1 MDSPDR
7 ISAREAARRIGTSV
21 PRVTRAIERSGMRVR
36 RGPNG
41 RCQLTQRQFERLRA
55 ELGSDA
61 QVPGLSRTQG
71 RVLAALARAPRGLG
85 SARAVAAR
93 AGVSPTAASEAVS
106 ELERRGL
113 VNRERTWIAAGRARE
128 VELLTANVTAP
139 EWPELAPRLAAIER
153 PRRGKDTRQRRVPTY
168 LEHLF
173 WNTAPSQLEVDRAG
187 GYIARRLIQ
196 TGDLDGLA
204 WGAENLDAD
213 AWREAARTRG
223 LRPEQRALADNF
235 AAALDE

>member
-1 MDSPDR
+1 MDTNRD

-21 PRVTRAIERSGMRVR
+21 PRITRAIDRSGMRVR
-36 RGPNG
+36 RAPDG
-41 RCQLTQRQFERLRA
+41 RFRLSQPQFERLRA
-55 ELGSDA
+55 VLGTDAEL
-61 QVPGLSRTQG
+61 PGLSRTQG
-71 RVLAALARAPRGLG
+71 RVLAALARSPRGLG

-93 AGVSPTAASEAVS
+93 AGVSPTAASRAVS

-113 VNRERTWIAAGRARE
+113 VNRERTWIAAGKARE
-128 VELLTANVTAP
+128 VDLLSANVTAP
-139 EWPELAPRLAAIER
+139 EWPELASRLAAVER
-153 PRRGKDTRQRRVPTY
+153 PRRGKVTRQGRVPNY

-173 WNTAPSQLEVDRAG
+173 WNTAPSQLDVGRAG

-223 LRPEQRALADNF
+223 LRPEQRSLAANLAGD
-235 AAALDE
+235 AE

>member
-1 MDSPDR
+1 MDTTR
-7 ISAREAARRIGTSV
+7 YISARQAARRLGTSV

-41 RCQLTQRQFERLRA
+41 RVRLTRRQFERLRA
-55 ELGSDA
+55 ELGTHA
-61 QVPGLSRTQG
+61 EVPGLSRTEG
-71 RVLAALARAPRGLG
+71 RVLSALARSPRGLG

-93 AGVSPTAASEAVS
+93 AAVSPTAAGKAVS
-106 ELERRGL
+106 ALERRGL
-113 VNRERTWIAAGRARE
+113 VNRERTWIAAGTARE
-128 VELLTANVTAP
+128 VDLLTANVTAP

-153 PRRGKDTRQRRVPTY
+153 PRHGRVTRQRRVPNY
-168 LEHLF
+168 LDHLF
-173 WNTAPSQLEVDRAG
+173 WNTAPSQLEVERAG

-213 AWREAARTRG
+213 AWREASKARG
-223 LRPEQRALADNF
+223 LRPEQRALAGNLAE
-235 AAALDE
+235 AAE

>member
-1 MDSPDR
+1 MDTGGE

-21 PRVTRAIERSGMRVR
+21 PRVTRAIDRSGMRVR

-41 RCQLTQRQFERLRA
+41 RVRLTEPQFERLRA
-55 ELGSDA
+55 VLGTDA
-61 QVPGLSRTQG
+61 EVPGLSRTQA
-71 RVLAALARAPRGLG
+71 RVLAALARSPRGLG

-93 AGVSPTAASEAVS
+93 AGVSPTAASTSVS

-113 VNRERTWIAAGRARE
+113 VNRERTWIAAGKARE
-128 VELLTANVTAP
+128 VDLLSANVTAP
-139 EWPELAPRLAAIER
+139 EWPELASRLAVIER
-153 PRRGKDTRQRRVPTY
+153 PRRGKVARPRRVPRY
-168 LEHLF
+168 LQHLF
-173 WNTAPSQLEVDRAG
+173 WNTAPSQLDVDRAG

-204 WGAENLDAD
+204 WGAEYLDAN

-223 LRPEQRALADNF
+223 LRPEQRALANNLAG
-235 AAALDE
+235 AAE

>member
-1 MDSPDR
+1 MDTARD
-7 ISAREAARRIGTSV
+7 ISAREAARRLGTSV
-21 PRVTRAIERSGMRVR
+21 PRVTRAIERSRMRVR

-41 RCQLTQRQFERLRA
+41 RVRLTRRQFERLRA
-55 ELGSDA
+55 ELGTDA
-61 QVPGLSRTQG
+61 ELPGLSRTEG
-71 RVLAALARAPRGLG
+71 RVLAALARSPRGLG

-93 AGVSPTAASEAVS
+93 AGVSPTAAGKAVS

-113 VNRERTWIAAGRARE
+113 VNRERTWIAAGKARE
-128 VELLTANVTAP
+128 VDLLAANVTAP

-153 PRRGKDTRQRRVPTY
+153 PRRGRVTRERRVPHY

-187 GYIARRLIQ
+187 AYIARRLIQ

-213 AWREAARTRG
+213 AWREAAMARG
-223 LRPEQRALADNF
+223 LRPEQRALADNL
-235 AAALDE
+235 AAGAD

>member
-1 MDSPDR
+1 MDTTRD
-7 ISAREAARRIGTSV
+7 ISARETARRLGTSV

-41 RCQLTQRQFERLRA
+41 RVRLTQRQFDRLRA
-55 ELGSDA
+55 ELGTDA
-61 QVPGLSRTQG
+61 ELPGLSRTEG
-71 RVLAALARAPRGLG
+71 RVLAALARSPRGLG

-93 AGVSPTAASEAVS
+93 AAVSPTAASKAVS
-106 ELERRGL
+106 ELEKRGL
-113 VNRERTWIAAGRARE
+113 VNREPTWIAAGKARE

-153 PRRGKDTRQRRVPTY
+153 PRRGRVARERRVPHY

-213 AWREAARTRG
+213 AWREAARARG
-223 LRPEQRALADNF
+223 LRPEQRALADNL
-235 AAALDE
+235 AAATE